1 LYFPDAGWLRFEPT
15 PRSDGQ
21 TTTPGYAPLS
31 AGSQP
36 AASVSPGANGAHA
49 PLDIEGLAKPS
60 VGTIHKNGKSLPVL
74 KRLPVGWLVLLLIVV
89 LGVVIAPGARWI
101 TRRRRWTSADSEAA
115 RAHAAWAELGDDV
128 RDLGLDWRGQTDTP
142 RRAAATLVATRR
154 LATDVAAEQALS
166 RLTRAEELA
175 RYAARPDELRW
186 VDQDPRA
193 DESTVRKALFGSVSR
208 GRRLRARLAPSSS
221 SRIAVSA
228 TAWLSDTWRGFTFGV
243 RRWVNGRLPG
253 RGRDDLQD

>member
-1 LYFPDAGWLRFEPT
+1 
-15 PRSDGQ
+15 
-21 TTTPGYAPLS
+21 
-31 AGSQP
+31 
-36 AASVSPGANGAHA
+36 VSPGGAVAGA
-49 PLDIEGLAKPS
+49 PLDIPGLHEPS
-60 VGTIHKNGKSLPVL
+60 VKAVHKNGSSIPVFSHLPL
-74 KRLPVGWLVLLLIVV
+74 GWLLLLLIVV
-89 LGVVIAPGARWI
+89 LGIVIAPGARLI
-101 TRRRRWTSADSEAA
+101 TRRRRWTSADTEAA
-115 RAHAAWAELGDDV
+115 RAHAAWADLGDDM
-128 RDLGLDWRGQTDTP
+128 RDLGLEWRGQTDTP

-154 LATDVAAEQALS
+154 LAMDVAAEQALS

-221 SRIAVSA
+221 SRIAVAA
-228 TAWLSDTWRGFTFGV
+228 TAWVSDSWRGFTLRV
-243 RRWVNGRLPG
+243 QRWVSGRLPG

>member
-1 LYFPDAGWLRFEPT
+1 MGWL
-15 PRSDGQ
+15 
-21 TTTPGYAPLS
+21 
-31 AGSQP
+31 
-36 AASVSPGANGAHA
+36 
-49 PLDIEGLAKPS
+49 
-60 VGTIHKNGKSLPVL
+60 
-74 KRLPVGWLVLLLIVV
+74 LLLVIVV
-89 LGVVIAPGARWI
+89 IGIVIAPAARWI

-115 RAHAAWAELGDDV
+115 RAHAAWAELGDDM
-128 RDLGLDWRGQTDTP
+128 RDLGLDWHGQTDTP

-208 GRRLRARLAPSSS
+208 GRRLRAHLAPSSS

-228 TAWLSDTWRGFTFGV
+228 TAWALRHLAGLRARHSALGQWTAPGQRAPRSD
-243 RRWVNGRLPG
+243 
-253 RGRDDLQD
+253 D

>member
-1 LYFPDAGWLRFEPT
+1 M
-15 PRSDGQ
+15 
-21 TTTPGYAPLS
+21 
-31 AGSQP
+31 
-36 AASVSPGANGAHA
+36 
-49 PLDIEGLAKPS
+49 
-60 VGTIHKNGKSLPVL
+60 
-74 KRLPVGWLVLLLIVV
+74 
-89 LGVVIAPGARWI
+89 
-101 TRRRRWTSADSEAA
+101 
-115 RAHAAWAELGDDV
+115 

-154 LATDVAAEQALS
+154 LAMDVAAEQALS

-193 DESTVRKALFGSVSR
+193 DETTVRKALFGSVSR

-228 TAWLSDTWRGFTFGV
+228 TAWVSDTWRGFTL
-243 RRWVNGRLPG
+243 RRSTLGQRPAAGLE
-253 RGRDDLQD
+253 RDDLQDRGRLPAGLAVVVLAGAPPPPRPSRRRSQRSSKRLTMLRLGAGGVLSFLPRPRRARRHIGGSPNAGFGDLSRLTTLTPGRCAVQEGQQHQDESRDAQLELLAPRYQPGVGRPR